1 MKTPIVMAAFGTT
14 SRAMETYS
22 FINESV
28 EKHFS
33 DHEIFWSYSSR
44 MVKDRI
50 KKEKNIDLKHPYQV
64 LTELKEKG
72 YPWAVVQS
80 MHLISGHEFYR
91 LVEEAGQCSIRTA
104 MGLPLLYSPEDYQ
117 AVMKDLRFSFPQ
129 NSGEAIVMVGHGTDH
144 ASWSSYLAFH
154 HMFQEKY
161 GPGIYMG
168 MVEEGTPSM
177 EAIVTSVKKSGFKK
191 VHLVP
196 FMLVAGVH
204 FQEDLTGDEDS
215 WKIAFEQEN
224 IAVSAHKDGLG
235 LRPGIINIFCKH
247 IQDALDVIPV

>member
-14 SRAMETYS
+14 SRALVTYS
-22 FINESV
+22 FIDESV
-28 EKHFS
+28 RTHFP
-33 DHEIFWSYSSR
+33 DHEILWSYSSR

-50 KKEKNIDLKHPYQV
+50 KKKKNIDLKHPHQV

-91 LVEEAGQCSIRTA
+91 LVEEAEQCGIRTA

-117 AVMKDLRFSFPQ
+117 GVMEVLLPDFPKS
-129 NSGEAIVMVGHGTDH
+129 SGEAVVMVGHGTDH

-154 HMFQEKY
+154 HMVQEKF

-177 EAIVTSVKKSGFKK
+177 EEIVASVKKAGFKK
-191 VHLVP
+191 VRLVP

-215 WKIAFEQEN
+215 WKTAFEQEQ
-224 IAVSAHKDGLG
+224 ISVSAEKEGLG
-235 LRPGIINIFCKH
+235 FRRGIIDIFCKH